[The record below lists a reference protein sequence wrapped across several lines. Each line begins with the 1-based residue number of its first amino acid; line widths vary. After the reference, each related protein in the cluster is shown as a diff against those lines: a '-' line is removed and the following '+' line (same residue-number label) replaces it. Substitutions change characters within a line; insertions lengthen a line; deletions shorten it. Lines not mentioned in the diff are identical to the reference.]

1 MLKIDFHDETN
12 SIDEAFVDL
21 IQRVLSFA
29 AVKEGIV
36 GDTELSVTF
45 VNNTQIQ
52 ELNRNYRQ
60 KDKPTDVLSFPMEEA
75 GDEEVEIHDE
85 DLPRML
91 GDIVIS
97 VDKAEE
103 QAEEYDHSLERE
115 FSFLALHSLL
125 HLLGYDHMEE
135 KEETEMFQRQED
147 ILHEFGLERS

>member
-21 IQRVLSFA
+21 IQRVLAFA
-29 AVKEGIV
+29 AEKEGVI
-36 GDTELSVTF
+36 GDTEISVTF

-60 KDKPTDVLSFPMEEA
+60 KDKPTDVLSFPMEEP
-75 GDEEVEIHDE
+75 GEEELDIHDE
-85 DLPRML
+85 ELPRML

-103 QAEEYDHSLERE
+103 QAGEYNHSLERE

-135 KEETEMFQRQED
+135 KEEKEMFQRQED